1 MATKK
6 NSKMG
11 KKKVKKDNVI
21 LETEFEL
28 ADKHKTK
35 NNSSLK
41 KKFLLLVAFFVL
53 GYLIFVYKGLFIAAT
68 VNGYPIS
75 RIAIIKK
82 LEEQA
87 GQQVLDAL
95 VNEMLI
101 TQEARKANLF
111 VTDQEVDDEINRV
124 KGQFKDQ
131 NQDLDAILLSQSISQ
146 KDFRQR
152 VKVQLLF
159 EKLVSGEIEVTA
171 QEIDEFIKTNKSF
184 LPTNLSEEKL
194 KEMVNQ
200 ELRSQK
206 IADKYN
212 SWISQAKQNSDI
224 NYFIEY

>member
-95 VNEMLI
+95 VSEMLI

-131 NQDLDAILLSQSISQ
+131 NQDLDAILSSQSISQ

>member
-1 MATKK
+1 MAAKK
-6 NSKMG
+6 NSKAG
-11 KKKVKKDNVI
+11 KKKVKKDNII

-28 ADKHKTK
+28 ADKRKIK
-35 NNSSLK
+35 NNFSLK

-53 GYLIFVYKGLFIAAT
+53 GYLIFVYKGLFVAAT

-75 RIAIIKK
+75 RIAVIKK

-131 NQDLDAILLSQSISQ
+131 NQDLDAVLSSQNISQ

-159 EKLVSGEIEVTA
+159 EKLVSGELEVTA

>member
-95 VNEMLI
+95 VSEMLI